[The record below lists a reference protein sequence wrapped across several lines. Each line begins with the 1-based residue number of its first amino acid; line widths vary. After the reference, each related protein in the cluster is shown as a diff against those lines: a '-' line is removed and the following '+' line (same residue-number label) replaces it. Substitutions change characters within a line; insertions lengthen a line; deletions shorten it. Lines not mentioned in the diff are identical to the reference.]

1 VFLTI
6 FLGSLAQRFLITA
19 LAVIGAPTLVV
30 KWISRIWE
38 AAMRTSE
45 LKWTLEAAIRW

>member
-1 VFLTI
+1 
-6 FLGSLAQRFLITA
+6 LITA

-45 LKWTLEAAIRW
+45 LKRTLEAAIRLQRSTEPKGIQASS